1 MALWEREASPA
12 EGIWHR
18 SGCAGA
24 VPSVPC
30 ASLRQKGLCCLSCS
44 PHSSLEARGRQR
56 AGFVLQALLSPKG
69 VCFLS
74 LEALPA
80 GARGECS
87 RSQVLLGRVSCSGLS
102 PALPLQHRWKHCWLI
117 PQAPAFVS
125 GCCAGG
131 VCLGF
136 PIPLGDAL
144 GRGRGC
150 ARSVWRADC
159 HQPAP
164 GFFMKYRL
172 TSRGQLEVMGS
183 CCLQ

>member
-1 MALWEREASPA
+1 MAQERRCQRCPFCPVRIPETD
-12 EGIWHR
+12 GL
-18 SGCAGA
+18 
-24 VPSVPC
+24 VLSVCPC
-30 ASLRQKGLCCLSCS
+30 PT
-44 PHSSLEARGRQR
+44 PHSSLEAWGRQR

-80 GARGECS
+80 GARGERS
-87 RSQVLLGRVSCSGLS
+87 RSRVLLGRVSCSGLS

-136 PIPLGDAL
+136 PIPLGHAL
-144 GRGRGC
+144 GRARGC